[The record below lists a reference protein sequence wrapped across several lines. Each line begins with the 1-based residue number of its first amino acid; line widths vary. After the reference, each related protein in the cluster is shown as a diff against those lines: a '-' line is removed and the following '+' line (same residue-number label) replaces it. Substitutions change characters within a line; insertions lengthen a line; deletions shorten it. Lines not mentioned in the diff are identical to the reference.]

1 MNSNS
6 RGKYRTKQREVIL
19 NYLIKNKN
27 RHVTVDEI
35 IDHTKEM
42 GSPVGLQRIDI
53 LMN

>member
-19 NYLIKNKN
+19 NYLIENKN

-35 IDHTKEM
+35 IDHTKA
-42 GSPVGLQRIDI
+42 V
-53 LMN
+53 